1 MRRPRGAQYCALQTV
16 QLGVCD
22 SRLCQ
27 TASMRRRPIIILTFA
42 LALSVV
48 LPASAQTS
56 AEERAKVWFKEHD
69 RNHDGYL
76 TADEVVSY
84 ERKLFKRKDASGA
97 GKLSLGEYCAGI
109 PANMPEEA
117 DRCRRRFAA
126 INSSGD
132 GFITPEEMAAYFKRV
147 LQAADTNGDGKV
159 SLDEWLAS
167 PDSH

>member
-1 MRRPRGAQYCALQTV
+1 VLRRPLRQI
-16 QLGVCD
+16 
-22 SRLCQ
+22 
-27 TASMRRRPIIILTFA
+27 ASMRIGPLIIVTLA
-42 LALSVV
+42 SALSVA

-76 TADEVVSY
+76 TVDEVISY
-84 ERKLFKRKDASGA
+84 EMKLFKRKDTSGA

-109 PANMPEEA
+109 PANFPEEA
-117 DRCRRRFAA
+117 DRCRQRFAA

-147 LQAADTNGDGKV
+147 LQAADKNGDGKV